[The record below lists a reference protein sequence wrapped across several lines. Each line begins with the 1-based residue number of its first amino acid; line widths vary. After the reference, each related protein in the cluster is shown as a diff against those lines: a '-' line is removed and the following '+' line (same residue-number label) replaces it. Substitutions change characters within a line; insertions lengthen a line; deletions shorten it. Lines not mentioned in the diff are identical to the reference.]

1 MPLYLILNK
10 SPEDFVSRLSEAVQ
24 RIISDSEAAKLLT
37 KHLAFENANS
47 TCQAILHPVRRTG
60 SLIDYMKQCADVGPS
75 MLQGVAIAAVIKGNS
90 YQQAVQSFFTN
101 KNKPLQGDTNNQGR
115 NAFPGTCFS
124 CGQKG
129 HTFHDCPQRTPC
141 SYLPNPAQPAV
152 SAPQNPAPLPI
163 NPRSLCPR
171 CQRGYHWAR
180 DCRSRLY
187 KVIEIEPF

>member
-1 MPLYLILNK
+1 MPLPPPPIPPPIPPPTPPPIPPPIP
-10 SPEDFVSRLSEAVQ
+10 S
-24 RIISDSEAAKLLT
+24 
-37 KHLAFENANS
+37 
-47 TCQAILHPVRRTG
+47 RTG
-60 SLIDYMKQCADVGPS
+60 PIKPALLLSPPYRNVGPS

-141 SYLPNPAQPAV
+141 SYLPNPAQ
-152 SAPQNPAPLPI
+152 
-163 NPRSLCPR
+163 
-171 CQRGYHWAR
+171 
-180 DCRSRLY
+180 
-187 KVIEIEPF
+187 